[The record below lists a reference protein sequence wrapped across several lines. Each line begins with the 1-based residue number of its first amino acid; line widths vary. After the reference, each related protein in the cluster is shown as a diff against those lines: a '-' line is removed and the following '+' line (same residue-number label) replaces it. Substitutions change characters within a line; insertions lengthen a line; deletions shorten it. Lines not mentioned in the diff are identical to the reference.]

1 MPSSFS
7 LISSLSVIDYMYILY
22 MYIKKYIPHQF
33 PLSFFFYLYESLRD
47 GKYICSYS
55 RYDVH
60 NTNHNGMRIRSSDI
74 LYLL

>member
-7 LISSLSVIDYMYILY
+7 LISSLSVIDYIYILIY
-22 MYIKKYIPHQF
+22 KEIYPSSVS
-33 PLSFFFYLYESLRD
+33 SFIFLYLYESLRD